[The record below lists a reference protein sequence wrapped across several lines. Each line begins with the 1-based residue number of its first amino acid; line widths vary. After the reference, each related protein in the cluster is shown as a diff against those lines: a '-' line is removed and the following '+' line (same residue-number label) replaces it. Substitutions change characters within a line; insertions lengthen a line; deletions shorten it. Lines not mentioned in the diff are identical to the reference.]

1 MRGHC
6 LRGALVQDPLPCGE
20 GHHRHRGWRQDLR
33 CVLLQCRGWCPHG
46 VLTLLSSIAAEEF
59 TENLQKAAQAL
70 QEAVPRVLEYIAD
83 KGVEAL

>member
-1 MRGHC
+1 M
-6 LRGALVQDPLPCGE
+6 
-20 GHHRHRGWRQDLR
+20 
-33 CVLLQCRGWCPHG
+33 LLQCRGWCPHG